1 MHLGLA
7 IPLSAVANF
16 FTGGVT
22 YIFVREKSEFVNVVK
37 IILKNMNKPLWDKG
51 RIAMCHHKL
60 VNCSSLPNV
69 CLLHYHNIQQQIKFK
84 GVEDSAQM
92 FFWTSQTMQFSYTLC
107 LYV

>member
-37 IILKNMNKPLWDKG
+37 IILKNMNKPL
-51 RIAMCHHKL
+51 
-60 VNCSSLPNV
+60 
-69 CLLHYHNIQQQIKFK
+69 
-84 GVEDSAQM
+84 
-92 FFWTSQTMQFSYTLC
+92 
-107 LYV
+107 